1 MSAIDGLGWPF
12 LYTYISFYVRE
23 ILSTIPILDVKDEP
37 HTLMPIP
44 RQSSDVK
51 VLAEKILGKNG
62 LFETAMTEEE
72 KNKINERGKK
82 ISTKSFPVSR

>member
-62 LFETAMTEEE
+62 LFG
-72 KNKINERGKK
+72 NSNDRERGKK
-82 ISTKSFPVSR
+82 IK